1 MRRKRVLSMAV
12 IALINVG
19 AWAEET
25 RLDEIVLSADKTGSS
40 TLLELP
46 SSVSVVSSDQVNDF
60 SIKDSIGLQS
70 MTSNFLIVE
79 TGPATASTFAS
90 MRGITAGMIGT
101 PSVGFYV
108 DDVYYSALDMNFL
121 DIDHIEVLKGPQ
133 GTLYGR
139 NSEAGIVNVVTKVPS
154 FVPGAE
160 VGMEYGSFNTISS
173 HAIINQPLNDTTTL
187 RAALRYEHSDGYF
200 EDTLK
205 GDDVGEEKNID
216 ARLKLYTKVNDDLSV
231 SIGYNYQ
238 KSDSPSY
245 AQYAPWSSETIR
257 KNVDVDYL
265 GDASKEIHDL
275 HVKMDYTYSDALKI
289 VSITSAKKEH
299 YVANNDIDFT
309 AYDLTRLYTD
319 KEVKSLSEEL
329 RFIANPNERLQWIN
343 GIFLLKEE
351 EKHDYR
357 MPMNFM
363 NMGMGMP
370 AETLVQKSK
379 INTLGTALFS
389 EATYG
394 FENSLQATMGL
405 RYDREKKEDDYT
417 QRGGTMLSMFG
428 YEDKSGSA
436 SETFDAWLPKVSL
449 AYKQYEAFSP
459 YVTISKGFRSG
470 GFNTTDT
477 VGKSYEPELTW
488 NYELGVK
495 SKLSDTLSFSTALFY
510 IDWKDMQV
518 ELAQNNGV
526 AYIDNASSAKS
537 KGAEIEL
544 HMNPMDGLN
553 LFSGLGYTKA
563 TYEEYTKGSSDY
575 SGHYVINSPRYTFNV
590 GANYLFEGGYY
601 VGGNYAYFG
610 KVYYDNDNTH
620 SQSYGV
626 TNVKIGY
633 EHEKFDVYLYAKNL
647 FDEGYITRAFVVNSN
662 WYARAGEPRSV
673 GLAFAYRF

>member
-1 MRRKRVLSMAV
+1 MRQTLALSVA
-12 IALINVG
+12 ATLCLSVG
-19 AWAEET
+19 VVAEET
-25 RLDEIVLSADKTGSS
+25 RLDEIVLSADKMGSS

-46 SSVSVVSSDQVNDF
+46 SSVSVVSSDHVNDF
-60 SIKDSIGLQS
+60 LIADSIGLQS

-79 TGPATASTFAS
+79 TGPATATTFAS
-90 MRGITAGMIGT
+90 MRGVTAGMIGT

-139 NSEAGIVNVVTKVPS
+139 NSEAGVVNVVTKAPS
-154 FVPGAE
+154 FVPSAE

-173 HAIINQPLNDTTTL
+173 HAIVNQPLSDTTVL

-205 GDDVGEEKNID
+205 GNDVGEEKNID
-216 ARLKLYTKVNDDLSV
+216 ARLKLYTKMNDSLNV
-231 SIGYNYQ
+231 TVGYNYQ

-245 AQYAPWSSETIR
+245 AQFAPWTDETIR
-257 KNVDVDYL
+257 KNINVDYL
-265 GDASKEIHDL
+265 GSASKEIHDF
-275 HVKMDYTYSDALKI
+275 HVKTDYSYSDALKI
-289 VSITSAKKEH
+289 VSITSAKKEQ

-309 AYDLTRLYTD
+309 SYDLTRLYTD

-329 RFIANPNERLQWIN
+329 RFIAKPNERLQWIN
-343 GIFLLKEE
+343 GVFLLKEQ
-351 EKHDYR
+351 EKHDYE
-357 MPMNFM
+357 MSMNFM

-370 AETLVQKSK
+370 AETLIQKSK
-379 INTLGTALFS
+379 IDTLGTALFS
-389 EATYG
+389 EATYS
-394 FENSLQATMGL
+394 FDNRLQATLGL
-405 RYDREKKEDDYT
+405 RYDREKKEDDYAQT
-417 QRGGTMLSMFG
+417 GGAVLSMLG
-428 YEDKSGSA
+428 YDNKSGS
-436 SETFDAWLPKVSL
+436 SNETFDAWLPKFSL
-449 AYKQYEAFSP
+449 AYKKYEAFSP
-459 YVTISKGFRSG
+459 YISVSKGFRSG

-477 VGKSYEPELTW
+477 VGQSYEPEFTW

-495 SKLSDTLSFSTALFY
+495 SKLSDTLSLSTALFY

-518 ELAQNNGV
+518 ELAQSNGV
-526 AYIDNASSAKS
+526 AYIDNASSATS
-537 KGAEIEL
+537 KGAEIEI
-544 HMNPMDGLN
+544 HMNPMEGLS

-563 TYEEYTKGSSDY
+563 TYEEYTKGTSDY
-575 SGHYVINSPRYTFNV
+575 SGNYVINSPRYTFNL
-590 GANYLFEGGYY
+590 GANYRFEGGYY

-633 EHEKFDVYLYAKNL
+633 EKEKFDIYLYAKNL
-647 FDEGYITRAFVVNSN
+647 FDEGYITRAFVVNSS
-662 WYARAGEPRSV
+662 WYARAGEPRNI
-673 GLAFAYRF
+673 GLAFTYRF

>member
-1 MRRKRVLSMAV
+1 MRRKRVLSLAV

-25 RLDEIVLSADKTGSS
+25 RLDEIVLSADKMGSS

-60 SIKDSIGLQS
+60 LITDSIGLQS

-79 TGPATASTFAS
+79 TGPATATTFAS

-101 PSVGFYV
+101 PAVGFYV

-139 NSEAGIVNVVTKVPS
+139 NSEAGIVNVVTKAPS
-154 FVPGAE
+154 FVPSAE

-173 HAIINQPLNDTTTL
+173 HAIINQPLSDTTTL

-245 AQYAPWSSETIR
+245 AQYASWSGETIR

-275 HVKMDYTYSDALKI
+275 HVKTDYTYSDALKI

-309 AYDLTRLYTD
+309 SYDLTRLYTD

-329 RFIANPNERLQWIN
+329 RFIAKPSERLQWIN
-343 GIFLLKEE
+343 GVFLLKEE

-370 AETLVQKSK
+370 TETLVQKSK
-379 INTLGTALFS
+379 IDTLGTALFS
-389 EATYG
+389 EATYS
-394 FENSLQATMGL
+394 FENKVQATMGL
-405 RYDREKKEDDYT
+405 RYDREKKDDDYAQT
-417 QRGGTMLSMFG
+417 GGMMLSMFG

-436 SETFDAWLPKVSL
+436 SETFDAWLPKFSL

-495 SKLSDTLSFSTALFY
+495 SKLSDTLSF
-510 IDWKDMQV
+510 
-518 ELAQNNGV
+518 
-526 AYIDNASSAKS
+526 
-537 KGAEIEL
+537 
-544 HMNPMDGLN
+544 
-553 LFSGLGYTKA
+553 
-563 TYEEYTKGSSDY
+563 
-575 SGHYVINSPRYTFNV
+575 
-590 GANYLFEGGYY
+590 
-601 VGGNYAYFG
+601 
-610 KVYYDNDNTH
+610 
-620 SQSYGV
+620 
-626 TNVKIGY
+626 
-633 EHEKFDVYLYAKNL
+633 
-647 FDEGYITRAFVVNSN
+647 
-662 WYARAGEPRSV
+662 
-673 GLAFAYRF
+673 